1 MISFI
6 NKVTVTKETEAT
18 DSTQAKT
25 FCAALSDS
33 VQISPK
39 QCPLDVT
46 KCLRSF
52 MAAWKKCIIY
62 KEMVKPGLSL
72 PFQKQT

>member
-6 NKVTVTKETEAT
+6 NKVTVTKETDAT

-52 MAAWKKCIIY
+52 MAA
-62 KEMVKPGLSL
+62 
-72 PFQKQT
+72 

>member
-6 NKVTVTKETEAT
+6 NKVTVTKETDT
-18 DSTQAKT
+18 MDSTQAKT

-33 VQISPK
+33 VQISPT

-46 KCLRSF
+46 KCPRNS
-52 MAAWKKCIIY
+52 MAAWKKYIIY
-62 KEMVKPGLSL
+62 KEMVKPGLCL
-72 PFQKQT
+72 PFLKQR